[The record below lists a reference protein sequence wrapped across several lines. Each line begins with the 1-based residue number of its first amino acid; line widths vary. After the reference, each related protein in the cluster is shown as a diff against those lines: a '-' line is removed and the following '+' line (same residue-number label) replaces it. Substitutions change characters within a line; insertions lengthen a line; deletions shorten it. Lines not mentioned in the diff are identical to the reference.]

1 MPMAPSHDHSHHH
14 HRSSNILVKVGQA
27 LHLPGF
33 SHDHSH
39 HDLAADRAFLDN
51 RLAVRTVWIA
61 LIALGLT
68 TALQIVIY
76 IASGS
81 VALLADTVHNLGD
94 ALNSIPLLFAFY
106 IARRAAN
113 RRYTYGYGRLEDIA
127 GVFIVI
133 SIGFSA
139 SYILYESIQR
149 LLNPLPLENL
159 EWIALAALVGFVGNE
174 LVALMQIRVG
184 RRIGSDAMIADGQHA
199 LIDGLTSLAV
209 LIAVVGTLI
218 GVPILDPVVGIV
230 IAIAIV
236 GITWNAIKAIWYR
249 MMDAVDPH
257 LVEHL
262 EQHVQ
267 AVDGVESVQTLRLR
281 WVGHRMYGVLQLRVA
296 ATYDLGA
303 GSADCACRAKR
314 GAPGHPAVGGADR
327 ADRVSR
333 LAALDSQRDVRP
345 QKRSQRLRFLFDQRD
360 LPGIQHLE
368 GLDDNPPPRAAFLQL
383 PVRHRPTADDDAGA
397 DHAAAG
403 MHALGIS
410 RRNHEVPA
418 AIRQQVIVI
427 TRQEARA
434 AFTLAKIDL
443 LPSLP
448 QHQHSADRR
457 LHLFGLRGDGVEC
470 GLAGSRAQSRPTAEV
485 ILARRSIRL

>member
-1 MPMAPSHDHSHHH
+1 MAHSHGHHH
-14 HRSSNILVKVGQA
+14 HHDEHHHHHSGNALVKIAQA

-33 SHDHSH
+33 THDHSH
-39 HDLAADRAFLDN
+39 ADLAADRAFLDN

-68 TALQIVIY
+68 TALQVVIY
-76 IASGS
+76 ISSGS

-139 SYILYESIQR
+139 AYIIYESVQR
-149 LLNPLPLENL
+149 LLNPLPLDNL
-159 EWIALAALVGFVGNE
+159 EWIALASLVGFVGNE

-218 GVPILDPVVGIV
+218 GLPILDPIVGVVIGF
-230 IAIAIV
+230 AII

-257 LVEHL
+257 LLEHVEAHARGL
-262 EQHVQ
+262 
-267 AVDGVESVQTLRLR
+267 DGVEDILTLRLR
-281 WVGHRMYGVLQLRVA
+281 WVGHRMYGVMRIA
-296 ATYDLGA
+296 APPSA
-303 GSADCACRAKR
+303 SQAVSADIVRAVQHE
-314 GAPGHPAVGGADR
+314 ASHVI
-327 ADRVSR
+327 
-333 LAALDSQRDVRP
+333 P
-345 QKRSQRLRFLFDQRD
+345 Q
-360 LPGIQHLE
+360 LE
-368 GLDDNPPPRAAFLQL
+368 ELI
-383 PVRHRPTADDDAGA
+383 V
-397 DHAAAG
+397 
-403 MHALGIS
+403 
-410 RRNHEVPA
+410 EV
-418 AIRQQVIVI
+418 V
-427 TRQEARA
+427 
-434 AFTLAKIDL
+434 
-443 LPSLP
+443 PS
-448 QHQHSADRR
+448 D
-457 LHLFGLRGDGVEC
+457 
-470 GLAGSRAQSRPTAEV
+470 T
-485 ILARRSIRL
+485 

>member
-1 MPMAPSHDHSHHH
+1 MAHSHKQSHHH
-14 HRSSNILVKVGQA
+14 HHDDGGHHHHHSNNILVKIAQA

-33 SHDHSH
+33 THDHSH
-39 HDLAADRAFLDN
+39 HELAADRAFLDN

-106 IARRAAN
+106 VARRAAN
-113 RRYTYGYGRLEDIA
+113 KRYTYGYGRLEDIA

-139 SYILYESIQR
+139 AYIIYESVQR

-184 RRIGSDAMIADGQHA
+184 KRIGSDAMIADGQHA

-218 GVPILDPVVGIV
+218 GLPILDPIVGVVIGF
-230 IAIAIV
+230 AIV

-257 LVEHL
+257 LVEHV
-262 EQHVQ
+262 EAH
-267 AVDGVESVQTLRLR
+267 ARGVDGVDEVLTLRLR
-281 WVGHRMYGVLQLRVA
+281 WVGHRMYGA
-296 ATYDLGA
+296 MKIA
-303 GSADCACRAKR
+303 
-314 GAPGHPAVGGADR
+314 
-327 ADRVSR
+327 
-333 LAALDSQRDVRP
+333 
-345 QKRSQRLRFLFDQRD
+345 
-360 LPGIQHLE
+360 
-368 GLDDNPPPRAAFLQL
+368 
-383 PVRHRPTADDDAGA
+383 
-397 DHAAAG
+397 
-403 MHALGIS
+403 
-410 RRNHEVPA
+410 VPA
-418 AIRQQVIVI
+418 DTTLEASGEIVRAVQHEASHVI
-427 TRQEARA
+427 
-434 AFTLAKIDL
+434 
-443 LPSLP
+443 P
-448 QHQHSADRR
+448 Q
-457 LHLFGLRGDGVEC
+457 LEELIVE
-470 GLAGSRAQSRPTAEV
+470 V
-485 ILARRSIRL
+485 ARRDGDSTPL

>member
-1 MPMAPSHDHSHHH
+1 MAHSHHH
-14 HRSSNILVKVGQA
+14 HHDHSHDHHHGGNILVKIAAA

-33 SHDHSH
+33 THDHSH
-39 HDLAADRAFLDN
+39 HDLAGDRAFLDN

-106 IARRAAN
+106 VARRAAN
-113 RRYTYGYGRLEDIA
+113 KRYTYGYGRLEDIA

-139 SYILYESIQR
+139 AYIIYESVQR

-159 EWIALAALVGFVGNE
+159 EWIALASLVGFVGNE

-209 LIAVVGTLI
+209 LIAVIGTLI
-218 GVPILDPVVGIV
+218 GLPILDPIVGVVIG
-230 IAIAIV
+230 IAII

-257 LVEHL
+257 LVEHV
-262 EQHVQ
+262 EDHARGVGG
-267 AVDGVESVQTLRLR
+267 VDEVLTLRLR
-281 WVGHRMYGVLQLRVA
+281 WVGHRMYGVMKVA
-296 ATYDLGA
+296 
-303 GSADCACRAKR
+303 
-314 GAPGHPAVGGADR
+314 
-327 ADRVSR
+327 
-333 LAALDSQRDVRP
+333 
-345 QKRSQRLRFLFDQRD
+345 
-360 LPGIQHLE
+360 
-368 GLDDNPPPRAAFLQL
+368 
-383 PVRHRPTADDDAGA
+383 
-397 DHAAAG
+397 
-403 MHALGIS
+403 
-410 RRNHEVPA
+410 VPA
-418 AIRQQVIVI
+418 DTALEASGEIV
-427 TRQEARA
+427 RAVQHEARHV
-434 AFTLAKIDL
+434 I
-443 LPSLP
+443 P
-448 QHQHSADRR
+448 Q
-457 LHLFGLRGDGVEC
+457 LEELTVEVV
-470 GLAGSRAQSRPTAEV
+470 TNDN
-485 ILARRSIRL
+485 

>member
-1 MPMAPSHDHSHHH
+1 MAHSHEHGHHH
-14 HRSSNILVKVGQA
+14 HHGDGGHHHHGGNVLVKLAMA

-33 SHDHSH
+33 THDHSH

-68 TALQIVIY
+68 TALQVVIY
-76 IASGS
+76 LASGS

-113 RRYTYGYGRLEDIA
+113 RRFTYGYGRLEDIA

-139 SYILYESIQR
+139 AYILYESIQR
-149 LLNPLPLENL
+149 LLNPLPLQNL

-209 LIAVVGTLI
+209 LIAVIGTLI
-218 GVPILDPVVGIV
+218 GVPILDPIVGVV
-230 IAIAIV
+230 IALAIV

-262 EQHVQ
+262 EAH
-267 AVDGVESVQTLRLR
+267 ALGVEGVLAIETLRLR
-281 WVGHRMYGVLQLRVA
+281 WVGHRMYGVMKIAV
-296 ATYDLGA
+296 
-303 GSADCACRAKR
+303 SADASQKASGEIVRA
-314 GAPGHPAVGGADR
+314 
-327 ADRVSR
+327 
-333 LAALDSQRDVRP
+333 
-345 QKRSQRLRFLFDQRD
+345 
-360 LPGIQHLE
+360 
-368 GLDDNPPPRAAFLQL
+368 
-383 PVRHRPTADDDAGA
+383 VRHEASHVIPQLEELTVEVVQSDA
-397 DHAAAG
+397 
-403 MHALGIS
+403 
-410 RRNHEVPA
+410 
-418 AIRQQVIVI
+418 
-427 TRQEARA
+427 
-434 AFTLAKIDL
+434 
-443 LPSLP
+443 
-448 QHQHSADRR
+448 
-457 LHLFGLRGDGVEC
+457 
-470 GLAGSRAQSRPTAEV
+470 
-485 ILARRSIRL
+485 